1 MKIDT
6 EKKIIYIE
14 DNFSFTEL
22 YELRNTIIDIS
33 KYTIQNLR
41 NSNIN
46 SEIKVF
52 NPYRDI
58 GNGFL

>member
-41 NSNIN
+41 NSNIYP
-46 SEIKVF
+46 EIKVF

-58 GNGFL
+58 GKGFL